1 MRSPQQS
8 PHSDTAPKGP
18 TNPRTSAWEPGTAT
32 CHTKSHV
39 VPARTARLTRSD
51 RAPRLHEQSGMTL
64 LVDFEHH

>member
-18 TNPRTSAWEPGTAT
+18 TNPRTSAREPGTAT

-39 VPARTARLTRSD
+39 VPARTARLT
-51 RAPRLHEQSGMTL
+51 AQIALHGCMSKAA
-64 LVDFEHH
+64 